1 MSEKLQVG
9 IIGAGVIAAH
19 HAKAFA
25 DIERARVAA
34 VCDIE
39 RDRAE
44 KLAAEC
50 DGAKVFTDYEKLV
63 ADPSL
68 DAVTVALPP
77 FLHEPA
83 TVAALE
89 AGKHVLCEKPMARDA
104 DEAKRMVEAA
114 RATGSRLMV
123 HYRRRYAGDAR
134 YATRLISEGALG
146 RVYFIRSVGH
156 RFRGRPFVDTDL
168 GEWFKS
174 KELSG
179 GGVVADLV
187 GYALDLILGIL
198 GFPEI
203 ASAYAATYQEIE
215 LERQRELG
223 CDVEEFG
230 TGLFRL
236 ADGATIYLEQA
247 TAANTAGLGE
257 GLEFFGSEAG
267 MTLGPLT
274 ITRADKEGKAVSETP
289 ELPADPQR
297 VGSVGPVRQFVDA
310 LLDGKPFEICSGY
323 EGYLVQ
329 RGIDAIYES
338 AATGHEVPVGPPDLP
353 PAAD

>member
-19 HAKAFA
+19 HAKALLSL
-25 DIERARVAA
+25 ERAEVAA

-39 RDRAE
+39 EQRAR
-44 KLAAEC
+44 KLAADCE
-50 DGAKVFTDYEKLV
+50 GAEVYTDYEEML
-63 ADPSL
+63 ADARL

-89 AGKHVLCEKPMARDA
+89 AGKHVLCEKPMARNA
-104 DEAKRMVEAA
+104 QEARHMVVTA

-123 HYRRRYAGDAR
+123 HYRRRYALETR
-134 YATRLISEGALG
+134 HATKLVTEGALG
-146 RVYFIRSVGH
+146 RVYFVRAISH
-156 RFRGRPFVDTDL
+156 RFRGRPALDTPL
-168 GEWFKS
+168 GNWFKS

-187 GYALDLILGIL
+187 GYSLDLILGIL

-215 LERQRELG
+215 LERQRELE

-230 TGLFRL
+230 AALLRL
-236 ADGATIYLEQA
+236 GDGATIYIEQA

-257 GLEFFGSEAG
+257 GVELFGSEAG
-267 MTLGPLT
+267 LSLGPLT
-274 ITRADKEGKAVSETP
+274 ITRSGEDGKPVSETP
-289 ELPADPQR
+289 ELPADPER
-297 VGSVGPVRQFVDA
+297 VGSVGPMRQFVEA
-310 LLDGKPFEICSGY
+310 LLEDQPFEICSGY

-329 RGIDAIYES
+329 RAIDAIYAS
-338 AATGHEVPVGPPDLP
+338 AAGGHEVAVGPPDLP
-353 PAAD
+353 PADD